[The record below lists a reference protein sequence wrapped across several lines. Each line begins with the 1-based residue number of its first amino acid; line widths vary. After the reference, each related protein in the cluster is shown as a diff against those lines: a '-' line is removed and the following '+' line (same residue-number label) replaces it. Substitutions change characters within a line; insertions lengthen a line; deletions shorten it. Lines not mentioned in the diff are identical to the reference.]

1 MCGIFGGV
9 LGASSTLREAPAL
22 ERCLREL
29 FSLSESRG
37 KEAAGVALATADE
50 LVIYKAAT
58 PARAM
63 IKAPGYRALLRDVTG
78 TGQPSSLAFIGHSR
92 LVTDGGKEQNKNN
105 QPVSSHGIA
114 GIHNGIVVN
123 HAALWRR
130 HPHLRRQHE
139 VDSEV
144 IFALL
149 GDQLGRG
156 AGLAAAARMTFAE
169 LDGAASVAALFSDRD
184 ALLLATNNGSL
195 YYRALPSAAAL
206 VFASE
211 SYILEQFGRRHEELG
226 AAETVHVRAG
236 EGRVVCLQ
244 TLVATPFAL
253 PAGRGPEGRGTAER
267 EPTRERPRDEA
278 TPALSLDPGVRAK
291 ARTFLDR
298 ALPDP
303 RAAPLPRSAAPFDVE
318 KHLARHPY
326 VSMRDRLRRCTR
338 CVLPQTMP
346 FVDFDAQGVCAYCR
360 AHQPIH
366 VRGHEA
372 LEALVAPHRRG
383 DGRPDCL
390 VGVSGGRDSL
400 FGLHY
405 LKTVLGMTPVA
416 YTYDWG
422 MVTDLAR
429 RNVSRICG
437 RLGVE
442 HILVSADI
450 PQKRENIRK
459 NVEAWLARPS
469 LGTIPLFMAGDKA
482 YFHHLNQARQQL
494 GVKLAFLCE
503 NLLERTDFKTG
514 FAGVPPVIFD
524 RDHVYTL
531 PVRHKLDLARFYGQA
546 FLTNPRYINRS
557 MYDTAKAFLYYY
569 VMKRD
574 YHNLYGYVPWD
585 EATIGTTLLEQ
596 YDFER
601 AEDTESL
608 WRIGDGTAPFYN
620 YIYHSL
626 AGLTENDTFRSNQ
639 IRNGALTRS
648 QALDLIERDNR
659 PRFPSIQWYLKTIG
673 LDRSLSEVLE
683 TIERAPKLYEPVSRA
698 RPT

>member
-9 LGASSTLREAPAL
+9 IGSGSTLRAAAEL
-22 ERCLREL
+22 ERCMREL

-37 KEAAGVALATADE
+37 KEAAGLALANADE
-50 LVIYKAAT
+50 LATYKAAI

-63 IKAPGYRALLRDVTG
+63 IKTSGYRALLRDATAPG
-78 TGQPSSLAFIGHSR
+78 KPSSLAFIGHSR
-92 LVTDGGKEQNKNN
+92 LVTDGGSEQNENN
-105 QPVSSHGIA
+105 QPVVVHGIA
-114 GIHNGIVVN
+114 GIHNGIIVN

-130 HPHLRRQHE
+130 HAHLQRRHE

-149 GDQLGRG
+149 GDQLDQG
-156 AGLAAAARMTFAE
+156 AGLAEATQRTFAE
-169 LDGAASVAALFSDRD
+169 LDGAASVAALFADRD

-195 YYRALPSAAAL
+195 YYRELPGAEAL

-211 SYILEQFGRRHEELG
+211 SYILEQFASRHEELG
-226 AAETVHVRAG
+226 ESETVHVRAG
-236 EGRVVCLQ
+236 QGLVVSLE
-244 TLVATPFAL
+244 TLAAAVFPLPVGTVAI
-253 PAGRGPEGRGTAER
+253 G
-267 EPTRERPRDEA
+267 ERP
-278 TPALSLDPGVRAK
+278 PASSLNLGVRPK
-291 ARTFLDR
+291 ARAFVDR

-303 RAAPLPRSAAPFDVE
+303 VPARLPLSAAPFDIE
-318 KHLARHPY
+318 KHLARYPHQ
-326 VSMRDRLRRCTR
+326 SMRDRLRRCTR

-346 FVDFDAQGVCAYCR
+346 FVDFDEQGVCAYCR
-360 AHQPIH
+360 AHQPIRP
-366 VRGHEA
+366 RGHEA
-372 LEALVAPHRRG
+372 LEALVAPHRRS
-383 DGRPDCL
+383 DGRPDCI

-450 PQKRENIRK
+450 AKKREYIRK
-459 NVEAWLARPS
+459 NVDAWLARPS
-469 LGTIPLFMAGDKA
+469 LGTVPLFMAGDKA
-482 YFHHLNQARQQL
+482 YFHYFSQARAQL
-494 GVKLAFLCE
+494 GVKLAFMCE

-514 FAGVPPVIFD
+514 FAGVPPVVFD

-531 PVRHKLDLARFYGQA
+531 PVGHKLSLAAFYGRA

-557 MYDTAKAFLYYY
+557 LYDTAKAFGYYY
-569 VMKRD
+569 LMKRD
-574 YHNLYGYVPWD
+574 FHNLYGYVPWD
-585 EATIGTTLLEQ
+585 EATIGETLIGR

-620 YIYHSL
+620 YIYYTM
-626 AGLTENDTFRSNQ
+626 AGMTENDTFRSNQ
-639 IRNGALTRS
+639 IRNGAMTRDL
-648 QALDLIERDNR
+648 ALELIERDNR

-673 LDRSLSEVLE
+673 MDRSVQEVLE
-683 TIERAPKLYEPVSRA
+683 VIERAPKFY
-698 RPT
+698 

>member
-9 LGASSTLREAPAL
+9 LGTGSMLRAAPEL
-22 ERCLREL
+22 ERCMREL

-37 KEAAGVALATADE
+37 KEAAGVALANADE
-50 LVIYKAAT
+50 LVTYKAAT
-58 PARAM
+58 PARSM
-63 IKAPGYRALLRDVTG
+63 IKASSYRSLLRDVARAE
-78 TGQPSSLAFIGHSR
+78 QPSSLAFIGHSR

-105 QPVSSHGIA
+105 QPVSVRGIA
-114 GIHNGIVVN
+114 GIHNGIIVN

-130 HPHLRRQHE
+130 HPHLQRQHE

-149 GDQLGRG
+149 GDRLGRG
-156 AGLAAAARMTFAE
+156 AELAEATRTTFAE
-169 LDGAASVAALFSDRD
+169 LDGAASVAALFADRD

-195 YYRALPSAAAL
+195 YYRALPRAAAL

-211 SYILEQFGRRHEELG
+211 SYILDQFARRHDPL
-226 AAETVHVRAG
+226 AASQTVHIRAG
-236 EGRVVCLQ
+236 EGMVVCLQ
-244 TLVATPFAL
+244 TLKMAPFAL
-253 PAGRGPEGRGTAER
+253 LMGEGPLASK
-267 EPTRERPRDEA
+267 
-278 TPALSLDPGVRAK
+278 TPARRVELGVRPK
-291 ARTFLDR
+291 ARAFVDR

-303 RAAPLPRSAAPFDVE
+303 SPTVPPRAAAPFDVE
-318 KHLARHPY
+318 KYQARYPY
-326 VSMRDRLRRCTR
+326 VSMRDRLQRCTR
-338 CVLPQTMP
+338 CVLPHTMP

-366 VRGHEA
+366 VRGVAA

-383 DGRPDCL
+383 DGRPDCI

-400 FGLHY
+400 FGLHF
-405 LKTVLGMTPVA
+405 LKTVLRMTPVA

-450 PQKRENIRK
+450 AKKRENIRK
-459 NVEAWLARPS
+459 NVEAWLACPS

-482 YFHHLNQARQQL
+482 YFHYLNQARRQL

-531 PVRHKLDLARFYGQA
+531 PAGHKLNLARFYGRA
-546 FLTNPRYINRS
+546 FLANPRYINGS
-557 MYDTAKAFLYYY
+557 LSDTAKAFLYYY

-585 EATIGTTLLEQ
+585 EGSIGKTLLEQ

-639 IRNGALTRS
+639 IRNGALTRDH
-648 QALDLIERDNR
+648 ALELIERDNR

-673 LDRSLSEVLE
+673 LDRSVSEVLE

-698 RPT
+698 GAR

>member
-9 LGASSTLREAPAL
+9 IRAGSVLRKAQAL
-22 ERCLREL
+22 ERCVQQL

-37 KEAAGVALATADE
+37 KEAAGLALANADE
-50 LVIYKAAT
+50 LVTYKAAM
-58 PARAM
+58 PARSM
-63 IKAPGYRALLRDVTG
+63 IKAPGYRALLRDVAARR
-78 TGQPSSLAFIGHSR
+78 QPSSLAFIGHSR
-92 LVTDGGKEQNKNN
+92 LVTDGGREQNRNN
-105 QPVSSHGIA
+105 QPVGVHGIA
-114 GIHNGIVVN
+114 GVHNGIIVN
-123 HAALWRR
+123 QGQLWQR

-149 GDQLGRG
+149 GDRLGQG
-156 AGLAAAARMTFAE
+156 AGLIDATRETFAQ

-195 YYRALPSAAAL
+195 YYRELARAAAF

-211 SYILEQFGRRHEELG
+211 SYILEQFARQHPDVG
-226 AAETVHVRAG
+226 AAETVHVGAAQG
-236 EGRVVCLQ
+236 LVVSLE
-244 TLVATPFAL
+244 TLEVTPFAL
-253 PAGRGPEGRGTAER
+253 PIEAGQPSSGSGIDV
-267 EPTRERPRDEA
+267 RP
-278 TPALSLDPGVRAK
+278 K
-291 ARTFLDR
+291 ARAVVDR

-303 RAAPLPRSAAPFDVE
+303 TPPRAPRAAARFDAE
-318 KHLARHPY
+318 KYLARFPY
-326 VSMRDRLRRCTR
+326 VSMRDRLQRCTR
-338 CVLPQTMP
+338 CVLPSTMP

-360 AHQPIH
+360 AHQPIR
-366 VRGHEA
+366 VRGRDV

-383 DGRPDCL
+383 DGRPDCI

-437 RLGVE
+437 RLGIE

-450 PQKRENIRK
+450 PKKRENIRK
-459 NVEAWLARPS
+459 NVEAWLARPA

-482 YFHHLNQARQQL
+482 YFYYLNQAREQL

-514 FAGVPPVIFD
+514 FAGLPPIIHD
-524 RDHVYTL
+524 RDHAYTL
-531 PVRHKLDLARFYGQA
+531 PIGHKLGLVRFYGREFA
-546 FLTNPRYINRS
+546 RNPRYINRS
-557 MYDTAKAFLYYY
+557 LCDTAGAFAYYY
-569 VMKRD
+569 LIKRA

-585 EATIGTTLLEQ
+585 EAKIGETLVSL

-608 WRIGDGTAPFYN
+608 WRIGDGTAAFYN
-620 YIYHSL
+620 YIYHSI
-626 AGLTENDTFRSNQ
+626 AGMTENDTFRSNQ
-639 IRNGALTRS
+639 IRNGAMTRPL
-648 QALDLIERDNR
+648 ALDLIERDNR
-659 PRFPSIQWYLKTIG
+659 PRFPSIQWYLATIG
-673 LDRSLSEVLE
+673 IERDVADVLE
-683 TIERAPKLYEPVSRA
+683 RIERTPKLY
-698 RPT
+698 